1 MTMAAL
7 LLAAQ
12 AVALAAPP
20 ASDFSGPRLSDP
32 ELATLRGGIR
42 LPNGIDLALTVQ
54 TQTAINGAVV
64 LQTVYA
70 VDKGPAQMTVYAAP
84 QGSTAP
90 APAAGEARAA
100 PAAMTPVISYDAR
113 TGLSVTQGFRGMPLA
128 VGTGSSAGSLKLAD
142 GLERVDPGAKPV
154 TASGIV
160 SADSAGLLQT
170 VTLTGKDFT
179 VAHLAGAAFGSA
191 VANSGSDRT
200 IDTIT
205 SISLDFGS
213 AGPDVLGSA
222 MLRVENVALGALGS
236 RM

>member
-12 AVALAAPP
+12 AVALAAAP
-20 ASDFSGPRLSDP
+20 APDFPSPRLSDP
-32 ELATLRGGIR
+32 ELATQRGGIR

-70 VDKGPAQMTVYAAP
+70 IDKGPPQLTVYAAP
-84 QGSTAP
+84 KGGMP
-90 APAAGEARAA
+90 AA
-100 PAAMTPVISYDAR
+100 PAASEAGAAPATITPVVSYDAR
-113 TGLSVTQGFRGMPLA
+113 TGLTVTQGFRGMPIT
-128 VGTGSSAGSLKLAD
+128 VGTGSSAGSLKVAD
-142 GLERVDPGAKPV
+142 GLVMVGRGAKLP
-154 TASGIV
+154 TESGV
-160 SADSAGLLQT
+160 VAADSAGLLQT
-170 VTLTGKDFT
+170 VTLTGKDFSI
-179 VAHLAGAAFGSA
+179 AHLAGAAFGSA
-191 VANSGSDRT
+191 IANSGSDRT
-200 IDTIT
+200 IDTMT
-205 SISLDFGS
+205 SISLDLGS